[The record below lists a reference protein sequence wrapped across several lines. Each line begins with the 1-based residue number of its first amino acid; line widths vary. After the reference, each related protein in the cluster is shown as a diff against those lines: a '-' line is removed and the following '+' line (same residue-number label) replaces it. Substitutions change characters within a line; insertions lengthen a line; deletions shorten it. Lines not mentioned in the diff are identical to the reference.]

1 MTATHT
7 KDRRDVTFI
16 VSLPKGENKVKIEL
30 ETAHERVRIS

>member
-7 KDRRDVTFI
+7 KDRRDVTFV
-16 VSLPKGENKVKIEL
+16 VSLSKGESRVKIEL